1 MHVKNTL
8 QVGYGY
14 DLKLGRGERPGG
26 GEAERRV
33 IEGGIVYRW
42 ARERL
47 EGCGGSGC
55 LSANEP

>member
-14 DLKLGRGERPGG
+14 DLEPGRGERPG
-26 GEAERRV
+26 V
-33 IEGGIVYRW
+33 MEGGMVYRR

-55 LSANEP
+55 LSSNEP